1 MVAGPH
7 SDRPSLFPT
16 LVAVYAAGWVG
27 GVAGLGRGGRAG
39 DAARAHPTTDD
50 RSRGHDARILALGLS
65 AAFGAAALPLLFESF
80 TGFSVSYVGAF
91 VALGVA
97 NAAAYTVD
105 FFLGMGSLNILLSPA
120 TVLWLFVAA
129 ELAGAHGSRSVSAR
143 HS

>member
-1 MVAGPH
+1 MLLALTP
-7 SDRPSLFPT
+7 LPT
-16 LVAVYAAGWVG
+16 LA
-27 GVAGLGRGGRAG
+27 
-39 DAARAHPTTDD
+39 PQ
-50 RSRGHDARILALGLS
+50 GHDARILSLGLS

-97 NAAAYTVD
+97 NAAAYTLD

-129 ELAGAHGSRSVSAR
+129 ELVGAHGSRSVSAR

>member
-1 MVAGPH
+1 VRGMVAGPH

-16 LVAVYAAGWVG
+16 LVAVYAAGWIG
-27 GVAGLGRGGRAG
+27 GVAQAMLLALTPL
-39 DAARAHPTTDD
+39 PTLAPD
-50 RSRGHDARILALGLS
+50 GHDARILALGLS
-65 AAFGAAALPLLFESF
+65 AGFGAAALPLLFESF
-80 TGFSVSYVGAF
+80 TGFSMSYVGAF

-97 NAAAYTVD
+97 NAVAYAVD